1 MTHLTYPYQKSFQA
15 FLVKKELA
23 PITIT
28 EYSRT
33 LTDFFN
39 YLRRFN
45 WAYSSDPS
53 LDNILAN
60 DVRDYLSM
68 LLTQRDLKTD
78 TYNKI
83 LSHLNGY
90 FKFLFTR
97 QLIQHYPTVTI
108 KGFSKE
114 RLNPTIA
121 TAWLNQLPTLLNNS
135 QLSFYT
141 RALLLFSAKGFTSR
155 ELLSP
160 GFYEIAAK
168 LNYSASE
175 QTFLTAFK
183 TFLNPRQ
190 QLQASPDLFLKT
202 RLDREQPHLTA
213 PALHKYL
220 KKDAPLVNFSLSPQ
234 KLHQGYILSYLLQHQ
249 TETEQDLQLKLRLD
263 PASLHYYRSLLPK

>member
-1 MTHLTYPYQKSFQA
+1 MTYPYQKNFQA
-15 FLVKKELA
+15 FLAKKELA

-39 YLRRFN
+39 YLHRFN

-68 LLTQRDLKTD
+68 LLTQRAIKTD

-97 QLIQHYPTVTI
+97 QLIQHYPTVAI

-114 RLNPTIA
+114 RLNPAIA
-121 TAWLNQLPTLLNNS
+121 TDWLTQLPTLLSNS

-141 RALLLFSAKGFTSR
+141 RALLLFSAKGFTGR
-155 ELLSP
+155 EMLSP
-160 GFYEIAAK
+160 GFYSIAAK
-168 LNYSASE
+168 LSYSSAE
-175 QTFLTAFK
+175 QAFLAAFK
-183 TFLNPRQ
+183 TFLQPRQ
-190 QLQASPDLFLKT
+190 QLQASADLFLKT
-202 RLDREQPHLTA
+202 RLDRQQPHLTA

-220 KKDAPLVNFSLSPQ
+220 KKDAPLVTFSLSPQ
-234 KLHQGYILSYLLQHQ
+234 KLHQGYILAYLLHHR
-249 TETEQDLQLKLRLD
+249 TEADQDLQVKLRLD
-263 PASLHYYRSLLPK
+263 PASLHYYRSLLP